1 MVSGNRVL
9 PFCANP
15 GIRDFQRR
23 DYGRKMTF
31 STNSVLH
38 VMRGEPPSE
47 AHDPNQGRWLFRR
60 SAAALLFIFL
70 YVVLDRSTVYFQ
82 IWAGISAWYPPTG
95 LAVATLVEFGPN
107 CAILIL
113 VAASIA
119 SSVNYQVPIYTYSFL
134 LGGLVYTLVYLAAA
148 VILRR
153 ALRIDSRL
161 RSIRDVTWLLLVAT
175 FAAGV
180 VAFVGTR
187 LAVAD
192 HMVPVAEYFRA
203 SLSWWVG
210 DAVAVGCIT
219 PFCLI
224 FILPWLTRFLG
235 YFDTAKSANPRG
247 RGIGRHELRGYRRAM
262 ESALFTLAVI
272 AALWLALE
280 GIPSH
285 GNGMFFL
292 VFLPLI
298 WVAVRRGLRGAAIV
312 ILGLDLGIIVLLRL
326 NPEPSRELT
335 VLQLLMLI
343 LSLSGLVLGSLI
355 SERDLNE
362 ERLAEKEGRMR
373 LLLESTAEAICGE
386 DANGDCTFCN
396 STMLTL
402 LRYSTQNEVL
412 GRNLHGLI
420 HHRNRDGSPCSSRG
434 CELASASTLGRQ
446 YHGTDESLCR
456 ADGTR
461 FDAEVWSY
469 PLIQENQTLGAV
481 VTFVDITERKKV
493 QEAIRQAKEDA
504 EAANRAKSEF
514 LANMSHEI
522 RTPMN
527 GILGMTNL
535 ALETNLSAEQ
545 RDYLDMVKSSGESLL
560 TLLND
565 ILDLS
570 KIEAG
575 RFELEVADLSVED
588 CIEEAL
594 QPLMLKAQQKGIALL
609 WDISPD
615 IPERVL
621 GDSVRLRQVLINLAG
636 NALKFTAQ
644 GNITIRAE
652 SAERDRDGMVLHF
665 TVSDTGIGIPSDK
678 QKKTFEAFSQ
688 ADMSTTR
695 RYGGTGLGL
704 SICERIVGL
713 MGGRIWVKS
722 EEGHG
727 SEFHFTMRVPEN
739 ADSPNAAPLVNNST
753 LDAIRLLVVEHNPV
767 NRQLLNRVLSRWNIK
782 FTFAAR
788 LAEALQ
794 LLVASQL
801 TPERFTALLVDGDLT
816 GEGGDLA
823 LLEDW
828 RAAANAMPPVILAHS
843 RQLDAEDKS
852 RHERLGVVRT
862 ILKPFRRST
871 LREALLISTGN
882 PAPPSVRPATKRASE
897 TGVSLRI
904 LLAEDNF
911 VNQRL
916 ISRLLEKLGHVVTI
930 ASDGEKALQLMSQ
943 EQFDLIAMD
952 MQMPTMDGLEATE
965 EIRVR
970 ERITGTHIPI
980 VAMTANA
987 FEEDRQRC
995 RDAGMDGFV
1004 TKPVT
1009 IEAIE
1014 TEIDRVMAGQKKS
1027 MPLEQP
1033 STL

>member
-1 MVSGNRVL
+1 MNLSTRPIL
-9 PFCANP
+9 H
-15 GIRDFQRR
+15 GIQ
-23 DYGRKMTF
+23 
-31 STNSVLH
+31 S
-38 VMRGEPPSE
+38 EPPSE
-47 AHDPNQGRWLFRR
+47 SPVPNQGRWLFRR
-60 SAAALLFIFL
+60 GAAALLFIVL
-70 YVVLDRSTVYFQ
+70 YVLLDRSTVYFQ

-95 LAVATLVEFGPN
+95 LAVAALVEFGPN
-107 CAILIL
+107 CALLIL

-119 SSVNYQVPIYTYSFL
+119 SSVNYQVPIYSYSFL
-134 LGGLVYTLVYLAAA
+134 LGGLEYTLVYLAAA
-148 VILRR
+148 VIVRR
-153 ALRIDSRL
+153 VVKINSRL
-161 RSIRDVTWLLLVAT
+161 LSIRDVTWLLLVAT

-180 VAFVGTR
+180 VAFLGTR
-187 LAVAD
+187 LAIAD
-192 HMVPVAEYFRA
+192 HMVPAAEYFRA
-203 SLSWWVG
+203 SLSWSVG

-224 FILPWLTRFLG
+224 FILPWLRRFLG
-235 YFDTAKSANPRG
+235 YRDGANSANLQA
-247 RGIGRHELRGYRRAM
+247 RGIGGHELRGYPRVV
-262 ESALFTLAVI
+262 ESALFTLAVF

-285 GNGMFFL
+285 GNEMFFL

-312 ILGLDLGIIVLLRL
+312 ILALDLGIIVLLRL
-326 NPEPSRELT
+326 KPETSTELT

-362 ERLAEKEGRMR
+362 ERLAEKESRMR
-373 LLLESTAEAICGE
+373 LLLESTGEAICGE

-402 LRYSTQNEVL
+402 LRYSTQDEVL

-420 HHRNRDGSPCSSRG
+420 HHHRRDGSPCPSIG
-434 CELASASTLGRQ
+434 CEIASASTLGRQ

-469 PLIQENQTLGAV
+469 PLIQDNQTLGAV
-481 VTFVDITERKKV
+481 VTFVDITERK
-493 QEAIRQAKEDA
+493 EAQKSIRQAKEDA

-527 GILGMTNL
+527 GILGMTTL

-575 RFELEVADLSVED
+575 KFDLEVADLSVEN

-594 QPLMLKAQQKGIALL
+594 QPLMLKAQQQGLALL

-615 IPERVL
+615 VPDIVR
-621 GDSVRLRQVLINLAG
+621 GDAVRLRQVLINLAG

-652 SAERDRDGMVLHF
+652 CTERDRNSMVLHF
-665 TVSDTGIGIPSDK
+665 IVSDTGIGISSDK
-678 QKKTFEAFSQ
+678 QKKIFEAFSQ

-704 SICERIVGL
+704 SISERIVGL

-722 EEGHG
+722 EEGRG
-727 SEFHFTMRVPEN
+727 SEFHFTIRVQEN
-739 ADSPNAAPLVNNST
+739 LDSADATRPVYNST
-753 LDAIRLLVVEHNPV
+753 LDAIRLLVVEDNPV
-767 NRQLLNRVLSRWNIK
+767 NCQLLNRLLSGWNIK
-782 FTFAAR
+782 FTLATQ
-788 LAEALQ
+788 LAEALR
-794 LLVASQL
+794 LLATSQL
-801 TPERFTALLVDGDLT
+801 TPERFTALLVDSDLT
-816 GEGGDLA
+816 SGGGDRA
-823 LLEDW
+823 LLENL
-828 RAAANAMPPVILAHS
+828 RASANATPPVILAHS
-843 RQLDAEDKS
+843 QRLDLADKA
-852 RHERLGVVRT
+852 RHEKLGVVRT
-862 ILKPFRRST
+862 ILKPFRRAT
-871 LREALLISTGN
+871 LREALLISTGTSDS
-882 PAPPSVRPATKRASE
+882 PSVRPTTRRASE
-897 TGVSLRI
+897 RGVSLRI
-904 LLAEDNF
+904 LLAEDNS

-943 EQFDLIAMD
+943 KEFDLIAMD

-965 EIRVR
+965 EIRAR
-970 ERITGTHIPI
+970 EKITGTHVPI

-995 RDAGMDGFV
+995 REAGMDGFV

-1014 TEIDRVMAGQKKS
+1014 TEIARVVAGQNKS

-1033 STL
+1033 STI

>member
-1 MVSGNRVL
+1 MNAPVRFIL
-9 PFCANP
+9 DA
-15 GIRDFQRR
+15 IR
-23 DYGRKMTF
+23 
-31 STNSVLH
+31 S
-38 VMRGEPPSE
+38 EPPSE
-47 AHDPNQGRWLFRR
+47 ARAPNEGRWLLRR
-60 SAAALLFIFL
+60 WATALLFIIL
-70 YVVLDRSTVYFQ
+70 YLLLDRSTVYFQ
-82 IWAGISAWYPPTG
+82 IWPGISAWYPPTG
-95 LAVATLVEFGPN
+95 LAVAALVGFGPV
-107 CAILIL
+107 CGIVVL
-113 VAASIA
+113 VAGSIA
-119 SSVNYQVPIYTYSFL
+119 SSVNYHVSVFTYSFL
-134 LGGLVYTLVYLAAA
+134 LGGPNFTLIYLAAA

-153 ALRIDSRL
+153 VLKIDSHL

-175 FAAGV
+175 FAAGA

-192 HMVPVAEYFRA
+192 HLVPVEDYFRA
-203 SLSWWVG
+203 SLSWWIG

-224 FILPWLTRFLG
+224 FILPRLRRFLG
-235 YFDTAKSANPRG
+235 YGDTANSANARA
-247 RGIGRHELRGYRRAM
+247 RGIGRHELRGYRRVM
-262 ESALFTLAVI
+262 ESALFTLAVFT
-272 AALWLALE
+272 ALWLALE

-312 ILGLDLGIIVLLRL
+312 ILALDLGIIVLLRL
-326 NPEPSRELT
+326 NPEPSTELT

-362 ERLAEKEGRMR
+362 ERLSEKEGRMR
-373 LLLESTAEAICGE
+373 LLLESTGEAICGE

-402 LRYSTQNEVL
+402 LRYSTQDEVL

-420 HHRNRDGSPCSSRG
+420 HRHRRDGSPCPSIG

-469 PLIQENQTLGAV
+469 PLIQDNQALGAV
-481 VTFVDITERKKV
+481 VTFVDITERKEA
-493 QEAIRQAKEDA
+493 QESIRQAKEDA
-504 EAANRAKSEF
+504 EDANRAKSEF

-527 GILGMTNL
+527 GILGMTTL
-535 ALETNLSAEQ
+535 ALGTNLTAEQ
-545 RDYLDMVKSSGESLL
+545 RDYLGMVKSSGEALL

-575 RFELEVADLSVED
+575 KLDLEIIDLSVED

-594 QPLMLKAQQKGIALL
+594 QPLVPKAQQKGISLV
-609 WDISPD
+609 WNVSEGVPD
-615 IPERVL
+615 VVR
-621 GDSVRLRQVLINLAG
+621 GDSARLRQVLINLAG

-644 GNITIRAE
+644 GNITIRADN
-652 SAERDRDGMVLHF
+652 AAHDGDGLLLHF
-665 TVSDTGIGIPSDK
+665 TVSDTGIGIPPEK
-678 QKKTFEAFSQ
+678 QKTIFEAFAQ

-704 SICERIVGL
+704 SICERIVAL
-713 MGGRIWVKS
+713 MGGHIWVKS
-722 EEGHG
+722 EAGHG
-727 SEFHFTMRVPEN
+727 SEFHFTMRV
-739 ADSPNAAPLVNNST
+739 SPNLDAQAASKNAINNSA
-753 LDAIRLLVVEHNPV
+753 LEGLRLLVVETDPV
-767 NRQLLNRVLSRWNIK
+767 NRQLLDRLLSRWKID
-782 FTFAAR
+782 FVFAAH
-788 LAEALQ
+788 LAEALR
-794 LLVASQL
+794 LLEASQQ
-801 TPERFTALLVDGDLT
+801 TQNRFMALLVDHDLT
-816 GEGGDLA
+816 ANRGGITFLEA
-823 LLEDW
+823 L
-828 RAAANAMPPVILAHS
+828 RASTIAPMPALLAHS
-843 RQLDAEDKS
+843 QLLDAADKA
-852 RHERLGVVRT
+852 RCENLGIVRT
-862 ILKPFRRST
+862 ILKPFRRAT
-871 LREALLISTGN
+871 LREALLM
-882 PAPPSVRPATKRASE
+882 SVGASDNRQTLPE
-897 TGVSLRI
+897 TRRRRDTDPSLRI

-930 ASDGEKALQLMSQ
+930 ASDGEKAVHLLS
-943 EQFDLIAMD
+943 EQKFDLVAMD
-952 MQMPTMDGLEATE
+952 MQMPIMDGLEATE
-965 EIRVR
+965 EIRAGEKISGR
-970 ERITGTHIPI
+970 HLPI

-987 FEEDRQRC
+987 FDEDRQRC
-995 RDAGMDGFV
+995 MKAGMDGFL

-1014 TEIDRVMAGQKKS
+1014 SEIARVMAAQENPAPS
-1027 MPLEQP
+1027 EQP
-1033 STL
+1033 STT